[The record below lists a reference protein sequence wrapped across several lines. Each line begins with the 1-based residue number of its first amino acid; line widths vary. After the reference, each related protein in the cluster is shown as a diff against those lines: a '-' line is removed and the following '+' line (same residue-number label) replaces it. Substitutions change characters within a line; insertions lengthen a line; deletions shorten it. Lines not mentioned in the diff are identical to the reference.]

1 LALFLQNSR
10 EAFSQTVRCFA
21 KKAAIGK
28 RGLDMQAQAQHHDIS
43 PGVAS
48 ASRSTKSRYDRR
60 TDSRPEREEQAVRR
74 FTPGRIPVV
83 RRQPHVEKFTR
94 TMDVTGALLGLI
106 LAFPVL
112 LLSMVL
118 IKLTSRGPIF
128 FCQIRVG
135 EGGRLFRMYKLRTMI
150 FDAEKQRSALMHRN
164 EMSGPVFKIR
174 RDPRITRLG
183 RYLRKYS
190 IDEVPQFWNVL
201 KGDMSLVGPR
211 PPLPREVKKYKRWQ
225 LQRLMVKPGIT
236 CLWQVSGRNRIGFED
251 WVRLDIRYIRT
262 RSFLVDLKIILQTFK
277 VVFIRP
283 DGA

>member
-1 LALFLQNSR
+1 
-10 EAFSQTVRCFA
+10 
-21 KKAAIGK
+21 
-28 RGLDMQAQAQHHDIS
+28 MHAQAQHQEIS
-43 PGVAS
+43 PGMY
-48 ASRSTKSRYDRR
+48 STPRPAKRRDERR
-60 TDSRPEREEQAVRR
+60 TDSRPEKEEQAVRR

-83 RRQPHVEKFTR
+83 RRQPHVEKLTR
-94 TMDVTGALLGLI
+94 TLDVMGALVGLV
-106 LAFPVL
+106 LAAPIL
-112 LLSMVL
+112 LLSMAL

-128 FCQIRVG
+128 FSQIRVG
-135 EGGRLFRMYKLRTMI
+135 EGGRLFRMYKLRTMVL
-150 FDAEKQRSALMHRN
+150 DAEKQRSALLHRN
-164 EMSGPVFKIR
+164 EMSGPVFKIL
-174 RDPRITRLG
+174 RDPRITWLG
-183 RYLRKYS
+183 QYLRKYS

-201 KGDMSLVGPR
+201 IGDMSLVGPR

-262 RSFLVDLKIILQTFK
+262 RSLWVDLKIILQTFK